1 METNRKNLDL
11 HQQPKG
17 RALNVLAPSLLTIN
31 GLTYIPEAA

>member
-11 HQQPKG
+11 LQQPKG
-17 RALNVLAPSLLTIN
+17 EHECARPFVLTIN